1 MYISETASVH
11 LGLSQVYGAPH
22 SALTPTGLPDWDRFP
37 RPIWQPM
44 HSTRRPLM
52 GHVYRPCLPDW
63 LPDWAWEICPN
74 LATLPTHSLLVA
86 RLGVGNLAQSGNPAD
101 PLHSWIA
108 HVYRPCLP
116 DWLPDWAEKSGPIWQ
131 PCRPTRYWLYIYSL
145 LVVYKGCQIGP
156 DFPAQSGPIWPN
168 LPTLLTHST
177 HVYRPC
183 LPDWLPHWAG
193 KSGPIWQPLLDPHV
207 IGCQIGAG
215 KSGNQSGNPC
225 LTHSTHG
232 GHTRVYRPLFIPS
245 HKGCVVFNR

>member
-145 LVVYKGCQIGP
+145 LVVYKGCQIG
-156 DFPAQSGPIWPN
+156 
-168 LPTLLTHST
+168 
-177 HVYRPC
+177 
-183 LPDWLPHWAG
+183 
-193 KSGPIWQPLLDPHV
+193 
-207 IGCQIGAG
+207 AG